1 MAEPNTNADPLRTH
15 WAKTK
20 ALMVK
25 VLIVW
30 FFFAFGIHVFAGYLN
45 QFVFLGFPLG
55 WYMAA
60 QGSLIVFVVL
70 VFWFAR
76 RQNQID
82 VRFGMAEDE

>member
-1 MAEPNTNADPLRTH
+1 
-15 WAKTK
+15 
-20 ALMVK
+20 MVK
-25 VLIVW
+25 VLAVW
-30 FFFAFGIHVFAGYLN
+30 LFFAFGVQFFAGYLN

-76 RQNQID
+76 RQDQID
-82 VRFGMAEDE
+82 SRFGMAEDE